1 MIDTHELKKRD
12 LYLNKI
18 IAFQDTEP
26 VKVVTGIRRCGKS
39 SLLKIM
45 TLHLK
50 ETGITDN
57 QILEM
62 KIESHKLKNM
72 TSDSLYE
79 KVKKKNQKD
88 KRMYLVFDE
97 VNGCLTGRMQ

>member
-39 SLLKIM
+39 SLLKLM

-62 KIESHKLKNM
+62 NFESHKFKNM

-79 KVKKKNQKD
+79 ITLWQNTHAN
-88 KRMYLVFDE
+88 RSLLVFI
-97 VNGCLTGRMQ
+97 LPTSR